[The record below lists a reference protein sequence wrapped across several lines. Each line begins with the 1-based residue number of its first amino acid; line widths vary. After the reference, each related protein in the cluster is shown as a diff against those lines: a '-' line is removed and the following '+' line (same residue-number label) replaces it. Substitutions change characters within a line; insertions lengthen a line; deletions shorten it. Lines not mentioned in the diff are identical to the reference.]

1 MSVSL
6 FGWII
11 SIRRKLSI
19 VDAALLYRMASC
31 GDDEFQE
38 IYDSLS
44 PSQFIGLLR

>member
-1 MSVSL
+1 MSITL

-11 SIRRKLSI
+11 SIRRKLSV
-19 VDAALLYRMASC
+19 VDTALLSRMASC

-44 PSQFIGLLR
+44 QSQLIGLLR